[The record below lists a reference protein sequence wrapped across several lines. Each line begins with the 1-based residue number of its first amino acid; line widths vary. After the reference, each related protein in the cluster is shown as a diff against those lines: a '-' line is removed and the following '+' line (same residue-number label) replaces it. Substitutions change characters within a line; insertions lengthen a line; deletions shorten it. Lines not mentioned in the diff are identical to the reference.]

1 MSDNDKTKIMTGT
14 VPASSTDN
22 DRTKIIRP
30 DDPQVGQLQIIDGP
44 GKGAAL
50 AVYHGQNDI
59 GRDGSARIRI
69 DFGDETIGTRPSH
82 LHCDAKTRAFVLSQ
96 GSYPNPIQ
104 VNGAR
109 LTEPKNLADGD
120 RITIGRTTLR
130 FTAV

>member
-1 MSDNDKTKIMTGT
+1 MSDNDKTKIMTST
-14 VPASSTDN
+14 TPTSSTDS
-22 DRTKIIRP
+22 DRTKIIRA

-50 AVYHGQNDI
+50 AVFHGQNDI
-59 GRDGSARIRI
+59 GRDPSARVRI

-82 LHCDAKTRAFVLSQ
+82 LYCDARTREFVLSQ
-96 GSYPNPIQ
+96 GTYPNPIQ
-104 VNGAR
+104 VNGVR
-109 LTEPKNLADGD
+109 LDQPRALADGD